1 MNANEPPFAQP
12 AKPARRFSLAALA
25 PQPWKNGGGVTRE
38 IAAFPP
44 GAGMDAF
51 QWRVSVADIAADG
64 PFSAFPGIDRQIV
77 LLDGAGVRLL
87 ADDGSFD
94 HRLDAVGVP
103 FAFAG
108 ERGVQA
114 TLLDGATRDF
124 NVMTRRGQCRASVLA
139 QRGDF
144 TVAAGTDA
152 VLLFAVAGTWQ
163 VGDASLAAGD
173 GLLFATGVPAAQRA
187 RAAAGPALCLYV
199 TLVMEHSR

>member
-1 MNANEPPFAQP
+1 MNGAQ
-12 AKPARRFSLAALA
+12 RFSLAALA
-25 PQPWKNGGGVTRE
+25 PRPWKNGGGVTRE

-44 GAGMDAF
+44 GAGMDTF
-51 QWRVSVADIAADG
+51 LWRVSVADIAADG

-114 TLLDGATRDF
+114 TLIDGATRDF
-124 NVMTRRGQCRASVLA
+124 NVMTRRGQCRAGVVA
-139 QRGDF
+139 QHGDF
-144 TVAAGTDA
+144 TVAPGTDA
-152 VLLFAVAGTWQ
+152 VLLFVIAGTWRL
-163 VGDASLAAGD
+163 GDAELACGD
-173 GLLFATGVPAAQRA
+173 GLLFATGAAAAQQLRA
-187 RAAAGPALCLYV
+187 MEGPARCLCV
-199 TLVMEHSR
+199 TLAMEKAQ